1 MKYIINNINIGYP
14 LKINK
19 VNKMHKHIIVSEDTH
34 KKFKKLAKNKGMKF
48 DGLLNKVIKDY
59 SEKETGIKD
68 LSMIAY
74 LPNRTGKIVGDNEMT
89 YEVVGEHTS
98 WDINCD
104 CCGSSI
110 NNSTEIDICT
120 GFLTGTQARIN
131 SCHYC
136 TNTHVMPLLQKT
148 QVDGNV
154 SPHDL
159 VEYIIDKYKNKEV

>member
-1 MKYIINNINIGYP
+1 MKYIINNINIGYL

-48 DGLLNKVIKDY
+48 DGLLNKVIKEH
-59 SEKETGIKD
+59 SEKETGIRD
-68 LSMIAY
+68 LSKIAY
-74 LPNRTGKIVGDNEMT
+74 LPNRTGKVIGDNEMV

-104 CCGSSI
+104 ICGASI
-110 NNSTEIDICT
+110 DNSTEIDIYT
-120 GFLTGTQARIN
+120 GRTKDRARIN
-131 SCHYC
+131 ACHYC

-148 QVDGNV
+148 QADGYI
-154 SPHDL
+154 SPQDL